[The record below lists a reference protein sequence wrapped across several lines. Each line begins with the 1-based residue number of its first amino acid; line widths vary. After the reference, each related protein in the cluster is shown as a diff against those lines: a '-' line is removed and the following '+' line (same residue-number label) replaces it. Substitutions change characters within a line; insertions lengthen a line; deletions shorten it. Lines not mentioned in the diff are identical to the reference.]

1 MLIYLKEAEKLI
13 VAVEGT
19 GDNLDFEDREAGWTD
34 YAMTSIYNQNG
45 DELICE
51 DAGQLLLE
59 DEYSEYET
67 DDLVDRLMSFW
78 GFDKSKVDY
87 AVLNT

>member
-1 MLIYLKEAEKLI
+1 MLIYLKDAEKLI

-19 GDNLDFEDREAGWTD
+19 GDNLDFEDKEAGWID
-34 YAMTSIYNQNG
+34 YAMTSIYQQDG
-45 DELICE
+45 DNLVCE